1 MGRIYRPIIVLA
13 NGHKKLTV
21 AFIDSGADET
31 VISKTIANELKLKL
45 YGIYRS
51 YSATDHVIEGNFA
64 EVTLKDDNV
73 KVTMEV
79 GVSDIPFKSDY
90 SDEEGVEI
98 ILGVDFLQEAKIKL
112 DFSK

>member
-1 MGRIYRPIIVLA
+1 MGRIYRPIIVSA
-13 NGHKKLTV
+13 NGREKLTV

-31 VISKTIANELKLKL
+31 VISKAVAKELKLKL

-51 YSATDHVIEGNFA
+51 YSATDHIIEGNFA
-64 EVTLKDDNV
+64 EVTLKDDSI

-90 SDEEGVEI
+90 SDEEGVEV
-98 ILGVDFLQEAKIKL
+98 ILGVDFLQETGIKL

>member
-1 MGRIYRPIIVLA
+1 MGRIYRPIIVSA
-13 NGHKKLTV
+13 NGCEKLTV

-31 VISKTIANELKLKL
+31 VISKEVAKELRVKL
-45 YGIYRS
+45 YGVYRS
-51 YSATDHVIEGNFA
+51 YSATNHIIEGNFA

-90 SDEEGVEI
+90 SDEEGVEV
-98 ILGVDFLQEAKIKL
+98 ILGVDFLQEAGIKL